1 MTDIKD
7 KAASKTTLLSK
18 LSLSK
23 KESILGVK
31 LDLPSNQK
39 LYEMTQQ
46 AAIMLLRKIDF
57 VVIHKNSGLKLKLQS
72 EVC

>member
-1 MTDIKD
+1 MFILTDIKD
-7 KAASKTTLLSK
+7 KAASKTTVLSK
-18 LSLSK
+18 LPLSK

-57 VVIHKNSGLKLKLQS
+57 VVILKNSGLKRKHK
-72 EVC
+72 